1 MCYSVHI
8 YCPLYSF
15 TLPCHALAIVPFIG
29 CSRQPSSVNS
39 TVQLDLF
46 SAGDHVGDRFSIKMG
61 WNEVLSGRM
70 HGVNLVVLDEG
81 NGSVIMKQNFNTF
94 KSGTMSNYLATTIDR
109 LPQGRIVCVAVS
121 HDGVSHMNDNAKR
134 AIMLLGSANIYQ
146 LFTYGSWALIGY
158 KGAPRGRAVE
168 QVCSPRTIPAHVTGR
183 VHLTPFHPQFVEIT
197 AESAGVKAGKYA
209 TITVNGT
216 VIDIPYSGYDR
227 GLHVIVVN
235 DETGLIMHKKIFD
248 TTADSGVSS
257 ASDQF
262 AELIECLPT
271 GTVVAIAIK
280 EQGISH
286 LSEKAKLACESI
298 GSAMIRQVSNGVSW
312 AIIGRKGAAKGS
324 VPEAKS
330 SSTSYASKASYSFAP
345 FLANDTACFVVIQS
359 TNLYGVGNFIT
370 VGGTTIKHETTSTR
384 GNLVAFLRDGE
395 CSVERNRSFT
405 SSTDLFNF
413 VKSVPPGRTVLVNLA
428 FHYRGL
434 SDAGRAAL
442 EVIGSAYIGSLTYP
456 YTFGIIGRKG
466 NARGSAIEES
476 FNRAGKALGGK
487 IPLYKANGGFL
498 SVHSGG
504 TELGNYGKIENSTQL
519 VFIPPE
525 YTQGLIMSVFEG
537 SVADQVYLFNMTA
550 SNSSLD
556 IELFINITDSLPVG
570 TVVALATNDAAALKQ
585 SEEVREAIEGLGSSY
600 ISFATKGG
608 SWALIGGKGVK
619 QGSVLEAASNDG
631 PVEIVTHTLPVTPV
645 ENNTTCRIFVESA
658 GSGSIGGL
666 WLTVNTKTTTL
677 PAEEGIRLVVMKQDS
692 CEVENITTY
701 PTHTGI
707 THLHALAE
715 SIEALPSGRIVVAS
729 IYGTAHPS
737 SLSSS
742 TYFVKARERAKAA
755 FESIG
760 SALFRGVGYREA
772 WAIIGWK
779 GAVPGTV
786 PESFAR
792 SLSNPQSSA
801 VTVGGVMKL
810 RPSCE
815 KELYQLECL
824 SSES

>member
-1 MCYSVHI
+1 M
-8 YCPLYSF
+8 
-15 TLPCHALAIVPFIG
+15 
-29 CSRQPSSVNS
+29 
-39 TVQLDLF
+39 
-46 SAGDHVGDRFSIKMG
+46 
-61 WNEVLSGRM
+61 
-70 HGVNLVVLDEG
+70 
-81 NGSVIMKQNFNTF
+81 
-94 KSGTMSNYLATTIDR
+94 
-109 LPQGRIVCVAVS
+109 
-121 HDGVSHMNDNAKR
+121 
-134 AIMLLGSANIYQ
+134 
-146 LFTYGSWALIGY
+146 
-158 KGAPRGRAVE
+158 
-168 QVCSPRTIPAHVTGR
+168 
-183 VHLTPFHPQFVEIT
+183 
-197 AESAGVKAGKYA
+197 
-209 TITVNGT
+209 
-216 VIDIPYSGYDR
+216 
-227 GLHVIVVN
+227 N

-248 TTADSGVSS
+248 TAAESGVSS

-262 AELIECLPT
+262 VELIECLPT

-280 EQGISH
+280 EQGTSH

-298 GSAMIRQVSNGVSW
+298 GSEMIRQILSGGSW
-312 AIIGRKGAAKGS
+312 AIVGRKGAAKGS
-324 VPEAKS
+324 VPE
-330 SSTSYASKASYSFAP
+330 TRRYNSYYYYPSKAYYSFAP
-345 FLANDTACFVVIQS
+345 FLASDAACFVVIQS
-359 TNLYGVGNFIT
+359 TNSYGAGNFIT
-370 VGGTTIKHETTSTR
+370 VGGTTIKHETTSTH

-428 FHYRGL
+428 FHFRGL
-434 SDAGRAAL
+434 SDVGRAAL
-442 EVIGSAYIGSLTYP
+442 EVIGSAYVGSVAYP
-456 YTFGIIGRKG
+456 NTFGIIGRKG
-466 NARGSAIEES
+466 SVRGSAIEQSLHHERKS
-476 FNRAGKALGGK
+476 LGGK
-487 IPLYKANGGFL
+487 IPLYKANAGVL

-504 TELGNYGKIENSTQL
+504 TELGNYGKIENSTRL

-570 TVVALATNDAAALKQ
+570 TVVALATNDAAALTQ

-600 ISFATKGG
+600 ISFATKGV

-701 PTHTGI
+701 PTHTGYS
-707 THLHALAE
+707 HLNALAE
-715 SIEALPSGRIVVAS
+715 SIEALPSGRIVLAS
-729 IYGTAHPS
+729 VYGTAYPS
-737 SLSSS
+737 NLE
-742 TYFVKARERAKAA
+742 TRERAKVA

-760 SALFRGVGYREA
+760 SVLFRGVGYREA

-792 SLSNPQSSA
+792 SLSNSQSSA

-810 RPSCE
+810 RPSCD